1 MKFGDLNNIFWLW
14 QYQLGVLFRL
24 ALRRKIKGYAIKKY
38 LLAIVFAV
46 FFAVRVALFLMPASR
61 GGVQRRYRHL

>member
-1 MKFGDLNNIFWLW
+1 GQAHAFKNLQISIGFVKFGDLNNIFWLW

-38 LLAIVFAV
+38 LLADVFVV
-46 FFAVRVALFLMPASR
+46 F
-61 GGVQRRYRHL
+61 

>member
-14 QYQLGVLFRL
+14 QYQLGVLFTL

-38 LLAIVFAV
+38 LLVIVFAV
-46 FFAVRVALFLMPASR
+46 FLAVRVALFLMPASR